1 MKIGFSTQL
10 GKDLIK
16 DISFAEKNKF
26 NVLCLELSWKP
37 NLDFNSEE
45 ILKLKE
51 YTNNGN
57 TVCIHMPF
65 FLYVNTSIKEI
76 FTGLKKY
83 FKKTIDFCEEV
94 GIKTITFHTGY
105 IEQIGDY
112 KTNKYLIKNI
122 KELIGLVKN
131 KNISLSVE
139 NDDKGSDYPLW
150 CLEEIKCILSKI
162 PELKFTFDP
171 GHANTAGY
179 NVQEFYD
186 IVKPKIDVIHLH
198 NNFGK
203 DTHNSLDEGD
213 INFKDFLSKNFN
225 KDLIYVLEVF
235 PYDRILEN
243 KKLFEEY
250 ID

>member
-10 GKDLIK
+10 GKNLIK
-16 DISFAEKNKF
+16 DIKFAEDNKF
-26 NVLCLELSWKP
+26 NALCLELSWKP
-37 NLDFNSEE
+37 NLNFSSQE

-51 YTNNGN
+51 YVDNGN

-76 FTGLKKY
+76 FVGLKKY
-83 FKKTIDFCEEV
+83 FEKTINFCEEV

-105 IEQIGDY
+105 IEQIGEY

-122 KELIGLVKN
+122 KELIDLVKN
-131 KNISLSVE
+131 KDLSLSVE

-150 CLEEIKCILSKI
+150 CLDEIKEILSEI

-171 GHANTAGY
+171 GHVNTAGY

-186 IVKPKIDVIHLH
+186 SIKSRVDVVHLH
-198 NNFGK
+198 NNSGK
-203 DTHNSLDEGD
+203 DTHDSLDKGN

-225 KDLIYVLEVF
+225 QDLIYILEVF
-235 PYDRILEN
+235 PYDKILEN

-250 ID
+250 LN